1 MITIITDTGYCYGV
15 KQALK
20 ILKKASREHP
30 NVVLVHPLI
39 HNLTEN
45 ALLLK
50 EAKATLYDPKNPAK
64 PGAVVFSA
72 HGYTLEEAEA
82 FKGICPSYDATCP
95 LILARYQALARLD
108 PSVSVVFLGKKG
120 HQETLGFLSHFPSL
134 LFVDE
139 NQDLAKQ
146 ITKLPL
152 KEKIGFVPQ
161 TTLSEEKA
169 LTCLSLLEKRG
180 QVVYS
185 LGICPHYQQR
195 THQALAALAK
205 ADPEKSFF
213 LVCGDKAS
221 SNANEILNA
230 VLKTYP
236 GLTGTIAMSVQE
248 INPSLIQG
256 KDIYVSSAT
265 SSSEE
270 AVQALVASLRSLPSL
285 S

>member
-1 MITIITDTGYCYGV
+1 LSWFI
-15 KQALK
+15 
-20 ILKKASREHP
+20 R
-30 NVVLVHPLI
+30 LI

-45 ALLLK
+45 ALCFFK
-50 EAKATLYDPKNPAK
+50 KPRRSLYDPKNPAK

-72 HGYTLEEAEA
+72 HGYTLEEAQA
-82 FKGICPSYDATCP
+82 FNGVCPSYDATCP

-108 PSVSVVFLGKKG
+108 PSISVVFLGKKG

-139 NQDLAKQ
+139 NQDLLQQ
-146 ITKLPL
+146 IDSLPL

-161 TTLSEEKA
+161 TTLSDEKA
-169 LTCLSLLEKRG
+169 KTCLGLLAKRG
-180 QVVYS
+180 KVVYS

-195 THQALAALAK
+195 TQQALTALAK

-236 GLTGTIAMSVQE
+236 GLTGTIAMTVNE
-248 INPSLIQG
+248 ISPSLLQG

-270 AVQALVASLRSLPSL
+270 SVQALVASLRSLPSL